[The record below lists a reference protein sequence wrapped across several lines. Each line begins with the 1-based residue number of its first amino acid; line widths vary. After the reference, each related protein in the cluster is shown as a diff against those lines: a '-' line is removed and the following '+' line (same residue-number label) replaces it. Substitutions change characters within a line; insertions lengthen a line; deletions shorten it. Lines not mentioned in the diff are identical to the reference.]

1 MVENRFF
8 QVWMPMK
15 VEYNKIVT
23 RTRSVNG
30 HYNTYNVQEKRT
42 GEVVG
47 FISGNNSEV
56 DKLVIAD
63 DETKQF
69 VKIDIN
75 MCHKID

>member
-1 MVENRFF
+1 
-8 QVWMPMK
+8 MK

-23 RTRSVNG
+23 RTYIINE
-30 HYNTYNVQEKRT
+30 HHITYDVQEKRT

-47 FISGNNSEV
+47 FISGNNGES

-63 DETKQF
+63 DETKEF
-69 VKIDIN
+69 IKTDIN

>member
-1 MVENRFF
+1 
-8 QVWMPMK
+8 MPMK

-47 FISGNNSEV
+47 FISGNNGEA

>member
-1 MVENRFF
+1 
-8 QVWMPMK
+8 MPMK
-15 VEYNKIVT
+15 VEYNIIVT

-47 FISGNNSEV
+47 FISGNNDET
-56 DKLVIAD
+56 DRLVIAD
-63 DETKQF
+63 DETKRF